1 MSPVVLTIP
10 VYSSSSCLLPPT
22 NRPSV
27 CSSCVRIAPVGQE
40 RFKHRTGHRHR
51 RAAGRTL
58 EHQLI
63 RTKTTRH
70 SQSCAYVMLVPSLS
84 WQSIER
90 SGGRKKKR
98 RFAHLLLSE
107 DDLPAESETRRL
119 SIQLS
124 ALVAS
129 NHFPR
134 QAQDEHKKRSRKRGM
149 LSAPHHRNAV
159 GQAAIAVFLL
169 STTTAATATA
179 TAAPARSA
187 ERPQPLHVRRLAGAA
202 SAAQRKL

>member
-1 MSPVVLTIP
+1 MVDRSPVALAIP
-10 VYSSSSCLLPPT
+10 VFSSSSCLLPPT

-58 EHQLI
+58 EHQLT

-70 SQSCAYVMLVPSLS
+70 SQSFSYAMLVPSLS
-84 WQSIER
+84 WHSIDR

-124 ALVAS
+124 SLMES

-134 QAQDEHKKRSRKRGM
+134 QAQDEHKRRSRKRGM

-169 STTTAATATA
+169 STATA
-179 TAAPARSA
+179 TAAATACSA
-187 ERPQPLHVRRLAGAA
+187 ERPQPLHVRRLARAA
-202 SAAQRKL
+202 STAQRKL

>member
-1 MSPVVLTIP
+1 
-10 VYSSSSCLLPPT
+10 
-22 NRPSV
+22 
-27 CSSCVRIAPVGQE
+27 
-40 RFKHRTGHRHR
+40 
-51 RAAGRTL
+51 
-58 EHQLI
+58 
-63 RTKTTRH
+63 
-70 SQSCAYVMLVPSLS
+70 MLVPSLS
-84 WQSIER
+84 WHSSDR

-124 ALVAS
+124 SLMES

-159 GQAAIAVFLL
+159 GQAAIAIFLL
-169 STTTAATATA
+169 STTTTA
-179 TAAPARSA
+179 TAAAPATARSA

>member
-1 MSPVVLTIP
+1 
-10 VYSSSSCLLPPT
+10 
-22 NRPSV
+22 
-27 CSSCVRIAPVGQE
+27 
-40 RFKHRTGHRHR
+40 
-51 RAAGRTL
+51 
-58 EHQLI
+58 
-63 RTKTTRH
+63 
-70 SQSCAYVMLVPSLS
+70 MLVPSLS
-84 WQSIER
+84 WQSIDR

-119 SIQLS
+119 SESIQLS
-124 ALVAS
+124 SLMES

-134 QAQDEHKKRSRKRGM
+134 QAQDEHKRRSRKRGM

-169 STTTAATATA
+169 STATA